1 MTMTFSVLC
10 EYLANENERI
20 RRAAFSAI
28 RLIIEH
34 GLHKKFFA
42 VAVIKENAKAKT
54 KRDENI
60 LELLKFSELSL
71 NEEVKSI
78 RKGNISG

>member
-10 EYLANENERI
+10 EYLVNESERI

-34 GLHKKFFA
+34 GLHSKFFT
-42 VAVIKENAKAKT
+42 VTVINENAKTKT
-54 KRDENI
+54 KREQNI
-60 LELLKFSELSL
+60 LELLKFSELTL
-71 NEEVKSI
+71 NEEVKSM